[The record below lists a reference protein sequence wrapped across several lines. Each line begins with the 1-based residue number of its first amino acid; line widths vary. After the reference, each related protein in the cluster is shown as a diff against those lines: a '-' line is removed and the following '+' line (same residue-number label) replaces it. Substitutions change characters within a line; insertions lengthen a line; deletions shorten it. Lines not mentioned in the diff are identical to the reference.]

1 LIKKSIKIAVF
12 VLLICVF
19 ACGMVALAGQK
30 MESITASEPLPQPR
44 VVEVP
49 KVAFLGVNMTS
60 ESCQRNWWHAQIEAE
75 HRGWDMVGIV
85 DLAETPEQRDALE
98 NAINQDVDAIIIMY
112 LTMEP
117 LRDLI
122 LKAREKG
129 IGVYCID
136 TEIRDGVVINPT
148 QPNGVV
154 GAKMTYYGLDRTRG
168 KGNVL
173 ILSITTHI
181 LRRRTYAARGLLA
194 NDWPA
199 LEVVG
204 YEDMPIPGW
213 EKAAFDITQN
223 YLTRYGEDLSW
234 IFAGWDTPGIFAAR
248 AVEEAGL
255 TRDDV
260 FITGIDGGT
269 QAYAEIRKGSPFIAT
284 MSQPF
289 EQYTHL
295 VFEAIKQIQVDGIG
309 IGEPGSMVPPSTVLY
324 VDPVLTTPENL
335 PPVGADIHEVF
346 ASTYYDPSKT
356 DAWYTWGETYKVQ

>member
-1 LIKKSIKIAVF
+1 MKSIKII
-12 VLLICVF
+12 VLTFIICVF
-19 ACGMVALAGQK
+19 ALGLVVSAEQK
-30 MESITASEPLPQPR
+30 METITSDIPLPQPR
-44 VVEVP
+44 VVDKP

-60 ESCQRNWWHAQIEAE
+60 ESCQRNWFQAQIEAE
-75 HRGWDMVGIV
+75 HRGWEMIGLV
-85 DLAETPEQRDALE
+85 DLAAPPEQRDAFE
-98 NAINQDVDAIIIMY
+98 NVINQNVDAIIIMY

-122 LKAREKG
+122 FKAREKG

-136 TEIRDGVVINPT
+136 TEIRPGIVINPT

-168 KGNVL
+168 KGGVL

-181 LRRRTYAARGLLA
+181 LRRRCHAARGLLD

-199 LEVVG
+199 LEILG
-204 YEDMPIPGW
+204 YEDMPYPGW

-223 YLTRYGEDLSW
+223 YLTRFGEDLSW

-269 QAYAEIRKGSPFIAT
+269 QAYAEIRAGSPFIAT

-295 VFEAIKQIQVDGIG
+295 VFEAIREIQVDDLG
-309 IGEPGSMVPPSTVLY
+309 IGEKGSMVPPSTVLY

-335 PPVGADIHEVF
+335 PPVGANIHEVF
-346 ASTYYDPSKT
+346 ADTYYDPSKE
-356 DAWYTWGETYKVQ
+356 DAWYTWGEPYRIQ

>member
-1 LIKKSIKIAVF
+1 MINKSTKIVALALI
-12 VLLICVF
+12 ICVF
-19 ACGMVALAGQK
+19 AFGL
-30 MESITASEPLPQPR
+30 TAFASTETVTSDTPLPQPR
-44 VVEVP
+44 VVEKP

-60 ESCQRNWWHAQIEAE
+60 ESCQRNWFHAQIEAE
-75 HRGWDMVGIV
+75 HRGWDMIGLI
-85 DLAETPEQRDALE
+85 DLAESPEQRDAFE
-98 NAINQDVDAIIIMY
+98 NVINQDVDAIIIMY

-136 TEIRDGVVINPT
+136 TEIREGVIINPT

-168 KGNVL
+168 RGGVL

-181 LRRRTYAARGLLA
+181 LRRRTFAARGLLE

-199 LEVVG
+199 LDVLG

-223 YLTRYGEDLSW
+223 YLTRFGEELTW

-255 TRDDV
+255 GRDDV

-269 QAYAEIRKGSPFIAT
+269 QAYAEIRAGSPFIAT

-289 EQYTHL
+289 EQYTHI
-295 VFEAIKQIQVDGIG
+295 VFEAIREIQVDGLG
-309 IGEPGSMVPPSTVLY
+309 IGEPGSMIPPSTVYY
-324 VDPVLTTPENL
+324 VDPVLTTPDNL
-335 PPVGADIHEVF
+335 PPVGANIHEVF
-346 ASTYYDPSKT
+346 AGTYYDASKE
-356 DAWYTWGETYKVQ
+356 DAWYTWGEPYTVQ

>member
-1 LIKKSIKIAVF
+1 MIKKSTKII
-12 VLLICVF
+12 VLALIICVF
-19 ACGMVALAGQK
+19 AFGLVALAQT
-30 MESITASEPLPQPR
+30 ETVTSDTPLPQPR
-44 VVEVP
+44 VVDKP

-60 ESCQRNWWHAQIEAE
+60 ESCQRNWFHAQIEAAE
-75 HRGWDMVGIV
+75 RGWEMIGLV
-85 DLAETPEQRDALE
+85 DLAESPEQRDAFE
-98 NAINQDVDAIIIMY
+98 NVINQDVDAIIIMY

-136 TEIRDGVVINPT
+136 TEIREGVIINPT

-168 KGNVL
+168 RGGVL

-181 LRRRTYAARGLLA
+181 LRRRTFAARGLLD

-199 LEVVG
+199 LEVLG

-213 EKAAFDITQN
+213 EKAAYDIAQN
-223 YLTRYGEDLSW
+223 YLTRFGDDLDW

-269 QAYAEIRKGSPFIAT
+269 QAYAEIRAGSPFIAT

-289 EQYTHL
+289 EQYTHI
-295 VFEAIKQIQVDGIG
+295 VFEAIREIQVDGLG
-309 IGEPGSMVPPSTVLY
+309 IGEPGSMIPPSTVYY

-335 PPVGADIHEVF
+335 PPVGANIHEVF
-346 ASTYYDPSKT
+346 AGTYYDASNE
-356 DAWYTWGETYKVQ
+356 DAWYTWGEPYRVQ